1 MAENYVVN
9 YDINVRS
16 QQALD
21 SIRKF
26 QEATNKLD
34 QCGQK
39 LKAFQRKIE
48 SVHAKFSQM
57 AKKAPVIDVA
67 TSKANQKL
75 DRTIAKLER
84 IHSLA
89 KKTAA
94 LNISTVAP
102 GKTTSGKTTGKSGG
116 GQTTTVVGG
125 GNNKPQPSGKPAANR
140 RIVPRNISYRN
151 LGPTMLDSGGIGAFN
166 MVKGMGIAYGISG
179 LGSLMGSVVRDATEY
194 DNMMQSAKNI
204 LQTHDK
210 QPGFDR
216 RFQEMAQTVRNVG
229 VETKF
234 TAPQVADAAK
244 FLAMAGYNIDGINKS
259 IRPISDIALVGDTDL
274 GETADVVTNIMT
286 GYSIKP
292 DKIRRAA
299 DVMTMTFTKSNTT
312 LLEIAEAYKYSA
324 SLLSAGGISFEEATA
339 AFGILGDAGVKGS
352 QAGTTMRTITANLVN
367 PTKKQQKQWDK
378 LGIERLDNQGK
389 LRPLTDIFGDL
400 NKADLQ
406 VSDFYKMFHK
416 TAAQGAVSLANNVD
430 KWNEI
435 VYQNFLS
442 DGLVGKLAEEKK
454 NTIQGLWYQL
464 TSMFT
469 EDGMQAFEEL
479 QQPIK
484 DMLNQTIGWLK
495 TPEAVQ
501 TIKQLSKDFFELIKM
516 LKDFA
521 LFCVKAY
528 NSMSWFIKPWI
539 KFQVV
544 MWPVLSFFRAFKA
557 LGNMGM
563 YIFSLGAGVTR
574 LAGSFAGLLRITKA
588 IMKAGILNTLR
599 NVFTAGWGGVAGT
612 FAAAR
617 ANTTA
622 AVAQLAG
629 VAAPATAAAGNA
641 ATGAVAGATAT
652 GGKFLAALPWLGAA
666 AAVGVLAYGIYS
678 AYSHLNDLSKAY
690 DSWYEKVYSTKGYLS
705 EGLSPTE
712 RYLKL
717 VHDKQL
723 SANEKVEEYIR
734 LRRIQ
739 IGLESEAASAMEGKK
754 INEVYKDEIKSITD
768 HPWYSFLAGTAKLE
782 TIWEKS
788 QEALNHLPANLKNQY
803 ELKTYS
809 YNGQR
814 SAHLLKNGLT
824 YKSDDLTRDVIA
836 TNIGWGSP
844 QSKEIIEEFSTA
856 FKQSPL
862 EEWGEVRKRL
872 ELRLSEYKSKVNPEY
887 GNLPLD
893 KMGELNSTEILSIP
907 LAYEAF
913 ANRILQ
919 AFDFSGDN
927 ENAKALVSLQ
937 NLLKTPN
944 EWTYEDQVR
953 ALANNGI
960 GVFKN
965 LDENIVSNFTEWT
978 RVNGFDPETG
988 KFVQYGSK
996 TADYWAQQAHQ
1007 VITGDIINFLSAFNE
1022 EFRKKFTILSSP
1034 FFQEAYSQSGQIADK
1049 EPQEGQRQYINGI
1062 LSEYRF
1068 SGPTGKSEWVPITGG
1083 GTGTEGGTG
1092 AGGAG
1097 GTGGGT
1103 GTTGADQ
1110 SKYKSHYNSGSA
1122 APKQI
1127 IVKIENLMN
1136 VKSIDLTNS
1145 DNSAAI
1151 DNIKGQLTQALIDV
1165 VHDFDDTFHG

>member
-26 QEATNKLD
+26 QEATKKLD

-94 LNISTVAP
+94 LNISASTT
-102 GKTTSGKTTGKSGG
+102 GKTTNKNTGKTGSS
-116 GQTTTVVGG
+116 TTVVGG
-125 GNNKPQPSGKPAANR
+125 SNKPRPNTPHPSSKPVVNR
-140 RIVPRNISYRN
+140 RLVPRNISYRN

-166 MVKGMGIAYGISG
+166 MVKGMGIAYGIAG
-179 LGSLMGSVVRDATEY
+179 LGSLMGNVGRDATEY
-194 DNMMQSAKNI
+194 DNLMQTTKNI

-210 QPGFDR
+210 LPGFNR
-216 RFQEMAQTVRNVG
+216 RFQEMAHTVRNVG

-234 TAPQVADAAK
+234 TAPQVADASK
-244 FLAMAGYNIDGINKS
+244 FLAMAGFDIDAINKS

-286 GYSIKP
+286 GYGISP
-292 DKIRRAA
+292 EKIRRAS

-324 SLLSAGGISFEEATA
+324 SLLSAGGVSFEEATA
-339 AFGILGDAGVKGS
+339 ALGVLGDAGVKGS
-352 QAGTTMRTITANLVN
+352 QAGTTMRTIIANLVN
-367 PTKKQQKQWDK
+367 PTKKQLKQWDEI
-378 LGIERLDNQGK
+378 GVDRLDENGR

-400 NKADLQ
+400 NKADLE

-416 TAAQGAVSLANNVD
+416 TSAQGAVSLTNNVD

-484 DMLNQTIGWLK
+484 DMLNQTINWLK

-501 TIKQLSKDFFELIKM
+501 TIKQLSKDFFELISM

-521 LFCVKAY
+521 LFCIKAY
-528 NSMSWFIKPWI
+528 NSMSWFIKPWL
-539 KFQVV
+539 KFQVI
-544 MWPVLSFFRAFKA
+544 MWPILSFFRAFKA

-574 LAGSFAGLLRITKA
+574 LAGAFAGLLRIAKA
-588 IMKAGILNTLR
+588 IMKAGVLNTIR
-599 NVFTAGWGGVAGT
+599 NIFTAGWSGVTGT
-612 FAAAR
+612 FVSAR
-617 ANTTA
+617 ANTA
-622 AVAQLAG
+622 ATVAQLAG
-629 VAAPATAAAGNA
+629 VATPATVAAGNA
-641 ATGAVAGATAT
+641 TTGAVAGATAA

-666 AAVGVLAYGIYS
+666 AAVGVLTYGIYS

-690 DSWYEKVYSTKGYLS
+690 DTWYEKVYSTKGYLS

-723 SANEKVEEYIR
+723 SANQKVEEYIR

-739 IGLESEAASAMEGKK
+739 IGLESEATSAMEGKK
-754 INEVYKDEIKSITD
+754 INEVYKDKIKSVTD
-768 HPWYSFLAGTAKLE
+768 HPWHSFLSGTAKIE

-788 QEALNHLPANLKNQY
+788 QEALDHLPDNIRKQY

-809 YNGQR
+809 YNGQH
-814 SAHLLKNGLT
+814 SAYLQKNGQTYNSDNLT
-824 YKSDDLTRDVIA
+824 SDVIA
-836 TNIGWGSP
+836 ATIGWDAP
-844 QSKEIIEEFSTA
+844 QSKEVIEEFTTA
-856 FKQSPL
+856 FKQSPI
-862 EEWGEVRKRL
+862 EEWGEIRKRL
-872 ELRLSEYKSKVNPEY
+872 ELRLLEYKNKTNPEY
-887 GNLPLD
+887 NNLSLD
-893 KMGELNSTEILSIP
+893 KLGGLNSSEILSIP
-907 LAYEAF
+907 LAYESF
-913 ANRILQ
+913 ANRIFQ

-937 NLLKTPN
+937 NLLKTPG
-944 EWTYEDQVR
+944 EWGYEDQVK
-953 ALANNGI
+953 ALANNGV
-960 GVFKN
+960 GVFKD
-965 LDENIVSNFTEWT
+965 LDENLVSNFTEWT
-978 RVNGFDPETG
+978 RINGFDPETG
-988 KFVQYGSK
+988 RFVQYGSK

-1007 VITGDIINFLSAFNE
+1007 VITGDIVNFLSTFNK
-1022 EFRKKFTILSSP
+1022 EFREKFTILSSP
-1034 FFQEAYSQSGQIADK
+1034 FFQEAYAHSGQIADK
-1049 EPQEGQRQYINGI
+1049 EPQIGQRQYINGI
-1062 LSEYRF
+1062 MSEYRF
-1068 SGPTGKSEWVPITGG
+1068 NGPTGKNEWVPVVG
-1083 GTGTEGGTG
+1083 G
-1092 AGGAG
+1092 AGIEGAG
-1097 GTGGGT
+1097 GTGGGFGTGNGTGAT
-1103 GTTGADQ
+1103 GTDQ

-1151 DNIKGQLTQALIDV
+1151 DNIKGQLTQALIDA